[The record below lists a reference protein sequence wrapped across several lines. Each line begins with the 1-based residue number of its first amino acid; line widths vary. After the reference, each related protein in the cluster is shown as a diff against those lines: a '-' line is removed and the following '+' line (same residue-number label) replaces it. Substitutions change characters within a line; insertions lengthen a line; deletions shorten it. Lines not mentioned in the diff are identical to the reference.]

1 MPRAILTFKLPQE
14 ESELQDALNGS
25 KWRWILQGLEQ
36 TLKHYEGSPTSIREL
51 LNQMVCD
58 NDLILFD

>member
-1 MPRAILTFKLPQE
+1 MPRAILIFKLPQE

-36 TLKHYEGSPTSIREL
+36 ALKHYEGSPASIREL